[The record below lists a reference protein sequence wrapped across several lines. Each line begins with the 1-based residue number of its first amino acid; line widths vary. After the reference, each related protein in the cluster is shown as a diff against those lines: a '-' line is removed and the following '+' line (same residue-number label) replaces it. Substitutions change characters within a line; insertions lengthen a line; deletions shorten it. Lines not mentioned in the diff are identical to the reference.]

1 MGSKKYCRKANRT
14 AKNSAAKPEGQLVLA
29 WREAGAAMDEAGRA
43 LLMATF
49 GAVKTTALGLGVCGV
64 LETGKVHD
72 LRLEAHGHPPV
83 RASEQLDHIKPARRR
98 PAQPLFASLE
108 RGPAQST
115 IGTDPSPAVPPAGP
129 NCRRAVRGVRGR
141 RHDRSRAAAGGWGRL
156 SAL

>member
-14 AKNSAAKPEGQLVLA
+14 AKNSVAKPEGQLVLA
-29 WREAGAAMDEAGRA
+29 WREAGAAMDEAGRT

-83 RASEQLDHIKPARRR
+83 RPHEAGTALVCIPRERARAKHHRHR
-98 PAQPLFASLE
+98 PHQPCPPQGQIADELFA
-108 RGPAQST
+108 AC
-115 IGTDPSPAVPPAGP
+115 VAGDMTE
-129 NCRRAVRGVRGR
+129 VGR
-141 RHDRSRAAAGGWGRL
+141 LLAAGAD
-156 SAL
+156 SVHCE